1 MSYMLYVTKIITE
14 NQSKKSYVYSLE
26 HEKVSKS
33 NVKIRFPQKG
43 REGGSTR
50 KQRCLP
56 SRDLIGY

>member
-1 MSYMLYVTKIITE
+1 MCYMLYVTKIITE

-33 NVKIRFPQKG
+33 NVKIRYPHKG
-43 REGGSTR
+43 EGGSTR